1 MLCDSR
7 CPELYQSSP
16 PFGPENLYKICGTE
30 VNAVINQAT
39 CDLFQPLLIF
49 KTIDHVF
56 RAYHCR
62 PLTKDLINM
71 YRVHSELLHQEFT
84 NCDPYPQVINL
95 MLSDEPII
103 NVFLSMKFSKS
114 VSRTI
119 WRRVPSEMATY
130 TANYSVSNPEDNI
143 YHNVHL

>member
-1 MLCDSR
+1 
-7 CPELYQSSP
+7 
-16 PFGPENLYKICGTE
+16 
-30 VNAVINQAT
+30 
-39 CDLFQPLLIF
+39 
-49 KTIDHVF
+49 
-56 RAYHCR
+56 
-62 PLTKDLINM
+62 M

-84 NCDPYPQVINL
+84 NCGPYPQVINL